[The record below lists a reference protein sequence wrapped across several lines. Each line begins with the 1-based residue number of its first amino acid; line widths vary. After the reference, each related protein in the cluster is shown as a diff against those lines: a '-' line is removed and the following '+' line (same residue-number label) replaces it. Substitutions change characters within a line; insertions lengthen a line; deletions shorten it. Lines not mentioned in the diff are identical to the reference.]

1 MCPSE
6 KLNRKLTSLTL
17 IMKHKSSNLI
27 SLSRNITYFI
37 LASVFFNLVACTDH
51 NTEPIITI
59 KPKTAKPAWAP
70 EIKDEMWAV
79 IEKLLSYGDKPI
91 PTETPEEARKNHTVK
106 DAVMDLLKEN
116 NVTVPAPMVD
126 TVGKE
131 IPVSG
136 GTIHARVYT
145 PKTGTKPFP
154 VIVYFH
160 GGGWVIATIDVY
172 DASAQALAEKTGA
185 IVVSVEYRKG
195 PEFRFPTAHNDAYAS
210 YLWAIDNAA
219 SLNGDPKKIAVAG
232 ESAGG
237 NLAANVSIM
246 ARDNGKQMPVHQLL
260 VYPVAGSDM
269 TTPSYIKFADAKPL
283 DKPSIVWFLDH
294 FLNDVATESKDP
306 RIDLVH
312 ANLAK
317 LPSTT
322 IISAEIDPLESEGG
336 TLQTKLSDAGV
347 AVTRKLYVGTTH
359 EFFGTAILVPD
370 AKDAQDYAASEL
382 KKAFNK

>member
-1 MCPSE
+1 M
-6 KLNRKLTSLTL
+6 KRKSG
-17 IMKHKSSNLI
+17 NLI
-27 SLSRNITYFI
+27 SLSRSLCYFV
-37 LASVFFNLVACTDH
+37 LAGIFFSMNSCADH
-51 NTEPIITI
+51 NTEPIITL
-59 KPKTAKPAWAP
+59 KPKTEKPSWAP
-70 EIKDEMWAV
+70 GIKDEMWAV
-79 IEKLLSYGDKPI
+79 IEKLLSYGDKPL
-91 PTETPEEARKNHTVK
+91 PLETPEEARRNHTVK

-116 NVTVPAPMVD
+116 NVSLPSPMVD

-131 IPVSG
+131 IAVSE

-172 DASAQALAEKTGA
+172 DASAQALAEKSGA
-185 IVVSVEYRKG
+185 IVISVEYRKG
-195 PEFRFPTAHNDAYAS
+195 PEFKFPTAHNDAYTS

-219 SLNGDPKKIAVAG
+219 SFNGDPGKIAVAG

-246 ARDNGKQMPVHQLL
+246 ARDSGKQMPVHQLL
-260 VYPVAGSDM
+260 IYPVAGSDM

-294 FLNDVATESKDP
+294 FLNDVPKESKDP

-312 ANLAK
+312 ANLAG

-336 TLQTKLSDAGV
+336 ILQTKLSDAGV
-347 AVTRKLYVGTTH
+347 AVTRRLYVGTTH

-382 KKAFNK
+382 KKAFGK